1 MFALEVGIMG
11 LAIVMV
17 VLGLYFYVRFSP
29 KEKIPP
35 EYFFK
40 VREPQIRRRREN
52 EAKAKKSAE
61 ENQVDLWNE
70 NNRASRTIE
79 DCSAKS

>member
-29 KEKIPP
+29 EEKIPP

-61 ENQVDLWNE
+61 ENQVDL
-70 NNRASRTIE
+70 
-79 DCSAKS
+79 

>member
-11 LAIVMV
+11 LAFVMV

-29 KEKIPP
+29 EEKIPP

-61 ENQVDLWNE
+61 ENQVDL
-70 NNRASRTIE
+70 
-79 DCSAKS
+79 

>member
-29 KEKIPP
+29 EEKIPP

-40 VREPQIRRRREN
+40 VRKPQIRRRREN

-61 ENQVDLWNE
+61 ENQVDL
-70 NNRASRTIE
+70 
-79 DCSAKS
+79 

>member
-1 MFALEVGIMG
+1 MVAKPSKMFAGLEVGIMG
-11 LAIVMV
+11 LAIVMA

-29 KEKIPP
+29 DEKIPP

-61 ENQVDLWNE
+61 ENQVLDL
-70 NNRASRTIE
+70 
-79 DCSAKS
+79 